1 MAGSRAWIPCSQ
13 SSPLSSAFQR
23 SEEDKI
29 VKTQKPVFG
38 ASLVVVIASLLL
50 LSGCATPGVTFVEI
64 ETGEVLNGKFI
75 SRTDVD
81 GADGTAEVTMPD
93 GELLSGPF
101 SFVPGNDEIRFSAAT
116 AAATANV
123 PDSGIGAQRTNRS
136 RTGGQ
141 AKAYALLASTTQGS
155 NLVMEIVVIHS
166 VAGDHGLGE
175 ARTNDGRVYKV
186 KY

>member
-1 MAGSRAWIPCSQ
+1 
-13 SSPLSSAFQR
+13 
-23 SEEDKI
+23 

-75 SRTDVD
+75 RHTEI
-81 GADGTAEVTMPD
+81 DGTAEVTMPD

-101 SFVPGNDEIRFSAAT
+101 SFMPGNDEIRFSAAT
-116 AAATANV
+116 MAATANV

-136 RTGGQ
+136 RTGGT
-141 AKAYALLASTTQGS
+141 AKAYALLASTTSGS

-166 VAGDHGLGE
+166 VAADRGRGE

>member
-1 MAGSRAWIPCSQ
+1 
-13 SSPLSSAFQR
+13 
-23 SEEDKI
+23 
-29 VKTQKPVFG
+29 VKTQRLPSG

-50 LSGCATPGVTFVEI
+50 LSGCATPGVTFVEF

-75 SRTDVD
+75 SRTDT
-81 GADGTAEVTMPD
+81 DGTVEVTMPD
-93 GELLSGPF
+93 GELLSGPYSLVLGKDPIQF
-101 SFVPGNDEIRFSAAT
+101 SSAT
-116 AAATANV
+116 MAATANV

-136 RTGGQ
+136 RTGGT
-141 AKAYALLASTTQGS
+141 AKAYALLASTTSGS

-166 VAGDHGLGE
+166 VAADRGRGE

>member
-1 MAGSRAWIPCSQ
+1 
-13 SSPLSSAFQR
+13 
-23 SEEDKI
+23 
-29 VKTQKPVFG
+29 VKTQRLAFG

-50 LSGCATPGVTFVEI
+50 LSGCATPGVTFVEF

-81 GADGTAEVTMPD
+81 GVDGTAEVTMPD

-101 SFVPGNDEIRFSAAT
+101 SFVPGNDEIRFSSAT
-116 AAATANV
+116 LAATANV

-136 RTGGQ
+136 PTGGQ
-141 AKAYALLASTTQGS
+141 AKAYALLASTIPGS

-166 VAGDHGLGE
+166 VAGDHGRGE